1 MIGGDFTG
9 SEIASACQERGLEVT
24 LAERGPAP
32 LMGAFGGTPSKLA
45 AVMQRNH
52 CVDLRTGVTVTALRG
67 NGSFTGAK
75 LSDGSLVDA
84 DVRVVAQG
92 AVIRL

>member
-1 MIGGDFTG
+1 MISGGFTG
-9 SEIASACQERGLEVT
+9 SEMASACRQRGLEVT

-32 LMGAFGGTPSKLA
+32 LMGAFDGTLSKLA

-52 CVDLRTGVTVTALRG
+52 CVDLRTGVTVAALRG

-75 LSDGSLVDA
+75 LSDGSRVDA

-92 AVIRL
+92 AVIQL